1 MQESSPDRR
10 VLLLIPTT
18 TYRVGDFL
26 RATEQL
32 DIQVVVG
39 CERRQALSEQAP
51 GHTLELR
58 FSTPEQSLE
67 IVREFAGRHPLDA
80 VIGTDDES
88 AVLAAMASEA
98 LGLPHNPVSS
108 VIAARDKYETR
119 TRFAAAGLRSP
130 RFQRVSI
137 AESPQRVAARARYPC
152 VIKPLN
158 LSASRGVL
166 RADDPESLIDAFGVV
181 VDILQEP
188 DLAGRAADRDHL
200 LIEDYLPGIEV
211 ALEGLLERGELR
223 VLALFDK
230 PDPLE
235 GPTFEETL
243 LITPSGLPAT
253 TRSEIESEVARSC
266 AALGLREGPVHAELR
281 LHRGRPWMLEVAPRS
296 IGGLCA
302 RALRFGTGRSL
313 EEVILRQALGLD
325 VATLERE
332 RAAAGVMM
340 IPIPRPGVLRGVRG
354 LEEVRA
360 MPGVEEVTLTI
371 HRGAELVPLP
381 RGHSYLGFIFARSD
395 TAGEVESILR
405 RAHAILQI
413 DVQDAPGA

>member
-1 MQESSPDRR
+1 MQEPSPDRR
-10 VLLLIPTT
+10 VLLLTPTT

-58 FSTPEQSLE
+58 FSKPEHSLE

-98 LGLPHNPVSS
+98 LGLPHNPVRS
-108 VIAARDKYETR
+108 VMAARDKYETR
-119 TRFAAAGLRSP
+119 TRLAAAGLRSP
-130 RFQRVSI
+130 HFQRVSI
-137 AESPQRVAARARYPC
+137 GESPERVAARARYPC

-166 RADDPESLIDAFGVV
+166 RADDPASLIDAFGVV
-181 VDILQEP
+181 LDILQEP
-188 DLAGRAADRDHL
+188 DLAGRAADREHL

-266 AALGLREGPVHAELR
+266 AALGLREGPVHAVFPARLR
-281 LHRGRPWMLEVAPRS
+281 
-296 IGGLCA
+296 
-302 RALRFGTGRSL
+302 
-313 EEVILRQALGLD
+313 
-325 VATLERE
+325 
-332 RAAAGVMM
+332 
-340 IPIPRPGVLRGVRG
+340 
-354 LEEVRA
+354 
-360 MPGVEEVTLTI
+360 
-371 HRGAELVPLP
+371 
-381 RGHSYLGFIFARSD
+381 
-395 TAGEVESILR
+395 
-405 RAHAILQI
+405 
-413 DVQDAPGA
+413 